1 MNSTG
6 IVRAIIAAL
15 AAAALIGSACGG
27 GGSSDKT
34 STPAGGA
41 TTATQ
46 PASAATTAPTKAATS
61 APAEGATVA
70 STARTE
76 VDSLTVT
83 AKDFSF
89 TLDLTSIHPGAP
101 GVDVVFQNSGATV
114 HQVAFYEDA
123 GYTKKIAESQP
134 VAPGGSSGFPFI
146 PPTGATSVFYRC
158 EIHPTQMFGE
168 LKVSS

>member
-1 MNSTG
+1 MKSTG
-6 IVRAIIAAL
+6 FFRASTAAL
-15 AAAALIGSACGG
+15 AAVALVGSACG

-41 TTATQ
+41 TTAATK
-46 PASAATTAPTKAATS
+46 PAAAATTAATKSAAT
-61 APAEGATVA
+61 AA

-89 TLDLTSIHPGAP
+89 TLNLTSIHPGAP
-101 GVDVVFQNSGATV
+101 GVDVVFQNSGATTHSFAV
-114 HQVAFYEDA
+114 YEDSS
-123 GYTKKIAESQP
+123 YTKRIAESQP

-168 LKVSS
+168 LKVTS